1 MYVQNASHSLSQK
14 LVEVSSAFWFI
25 IVILDILV
33 GFWGPLRVHV
43 EGHHSSDSVSCPS
56 LVLKPQL
63 GLVSDIASHAHP
75 STSKTSEGTCP
86 LRHFWASVKMRHLS
100 SLVKRDIRS
109 WQQSSHVGWWVW
121 KMGSRTSII
130 ACGLSECAGLW
141 CSQFRRS
148 VVLKGW

>member
-1 MYVQNASHSLSQK
+1 MEAL
-14 LVEVSSAFWFI
+14 SAFWI
-25 IVILDILV
+25 IVK
-33 GFWGPLRVHV
+33 FWTYWWAFWLLLKVHV

-130 ACGLSECAGLW
+130 ACGLSEYAGSW
-141 CSQFRRS
+141 CFQFRRS
-148 VVLKGW
+148 VVLKG